1 VPFFC
6 FLPSPCSSSLFLFL
20 LQQHY
25 THNALTVTRWI
36 FEATHVILDELKPVS
51 PELYEGEGRSIVGLE
66 WIQNSFFA
74 GESLD
79 VEDEKYKIVKQEIK
93 LVDRRERD
101 RKRLRGGRVHPVR
114 RVRRKSESS
123 RGELRPSFPSLRESS
138 QVLLLFF
145 SASKKKPSWTY
156 EVVLLSEDHSTPSHR
171 PTRAPTVPWTEEECE
186 VSPSIQPVEKKR
198 SP

>member
-145 SASKKKPSWTY
+145 SASKR
-156 EVVLLSEDHSTPSHR
+156 SHLG
-171 PTRAPTVPWTEEECE
+171 PTRWCYYQRIILLPLTDRLEHRQ
-186 VSPSIQPVEKKR
+186 SRGRRR
-198 SP
+198 SARSVQAFNL